1 MINGRDSEDSSRAN
15 IRVQGLKCIEGT
27 CPVAPPTDDSG
38 VETEYRMWSEAGSW
52 EETNKV
58 PEAGEAVY
66 IAPSWNMLLDIADTP
81 ELGDIVIDGRLTLKT
96 DIGDIILRATS
107 IWVKTGQFFIG
118 DEENPFPNKATIILD
133 GERESQ
139 TEIITSIEVG
149 NKVLANTGEIKWYG
163 LPTNRITRLEDE
175 VSEGD
180 T

>member
-133 GERESQ
+133 GERES
-139 TEIITSIEVG
+139 
-149 NKVLANTGEIKWYG
+149 
-163 LPTNRITRLEDE
+163 
-175 VSEGD
+175 
-180 T
+180 